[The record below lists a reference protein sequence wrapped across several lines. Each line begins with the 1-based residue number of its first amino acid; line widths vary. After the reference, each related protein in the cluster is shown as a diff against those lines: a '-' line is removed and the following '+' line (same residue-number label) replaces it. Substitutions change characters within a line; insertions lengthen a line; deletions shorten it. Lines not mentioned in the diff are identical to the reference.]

1 MSPMKIIIKNKIAY
15 HNYEILEKIEA
26 GMVLLGSEIKSI
38 RNGQVSIKEGHAR
51 IRNEQAWL
59 TNVHIAPYKQGSP
72 ADYNPL
78 RERKLLL
85 NKSEIKKLIGK
96 LQEKGLSLI
105 PLTLYIKK
113 NNAKIELGLAK
124 GLKKYDKRAK
134 LKTKEFK
141 RIQQRKLK
149 PRN

>member
-1 MSPMKIIIKNKIAY
+1 MKIIIKNKQAY

-26 GMVLLGSEIKSI
+26 GIVLLGNEIKSI
-38 RNGQVSIKEGHAR
+38 RNGQVSIKEGHAK
-51 IRNEQAWL
+51 IQDNEAWL
-59 TNVHIAPYKQGSP
+59 TNVHIAQYKQSS
-72 ADYNPL
+72 ATNYNPL
-78 RERKLLL
+78 RRRKLLL

-105 PLTLYIKK
+105 PLSLYIKK

-134 LKTKEFK
+134 IKAKEFK
-141 RIQQRKLK
+141 RLRQRKLK
-149 PRN
+149 HRE